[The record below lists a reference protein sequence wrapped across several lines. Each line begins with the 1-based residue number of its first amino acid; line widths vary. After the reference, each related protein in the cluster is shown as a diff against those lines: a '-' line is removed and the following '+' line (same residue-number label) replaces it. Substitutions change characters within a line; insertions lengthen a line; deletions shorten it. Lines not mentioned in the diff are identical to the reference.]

1 MMRYLVLFALPF
13 VADVYGKGKINNG
26 YYLLC
31 GEDHCRLHCF
41 YYNIYCYFSRIC
53 IYNLI
58 VL

>member
-31 GEDHCRLHCF
+31 GEDHCRLVQLAS
-41 YYNIYCYFSRIC
+41 NPIVKMFSNELCQI
-53 IYNLI
+53 
-58 VL
+58 